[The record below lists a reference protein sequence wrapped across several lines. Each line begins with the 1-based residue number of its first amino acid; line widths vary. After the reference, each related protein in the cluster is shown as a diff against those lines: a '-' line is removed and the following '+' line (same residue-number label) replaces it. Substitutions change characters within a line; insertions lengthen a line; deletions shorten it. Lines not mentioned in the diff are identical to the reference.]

1 MRNLKYVLLL
11 VILVLALVVVP
22 VAAQS
27 GIAEAQVGAAP
38 FAIDLTPDLIVG
50 LAAMGLSLVCSYF
63 PWVSRWYNKLDSDWK
78 RVAMLVL
85 LVVTTGAIYLM
96 SCNGLLA
103 GVACTQAGVWSLV
116 KMLGIA
122 LIANQGVDRISPK
135 IGNKVT

>member
-1 MRNLKYVLLL
+1 MRNLKYVLVL
-11 VILVLALVVVP
+11 VILVLALVFVP

-27 GIAEAQVGAAP
+27 GEAQLGASAAP
-38 FAIDLTPDLIVG
+38 FSVDLTPDLIVA

-63 PWVSRWYNKLDSDWK
+63 PWVSRWFNKLDSDWK

-85 LVVTTGAIYLM
+85 LVVTTGAIYIM
-96 SCNGLLA
+96 SCNGLLE
-103 GVACTQAGVWSLV
+103 GVACTQAGIWSLV

-135 IGNKVT
+135 LGNKAE